1 LKAVRL
7 APLVVGVRLL
17 AVGLRS
23 DEDIDPEFESRRF
36 VDDLVAAVAG
46 LEPLPD
52 LGNRNSCTLTARLLE
67 PDNASTGGSTGLS
80 PDAAVNC
87 SSPPER
93 SVLVAAPFS

>member
-1 LKAVRL
+1 
-7 APLVVGVRLL
+7 VRLL

-52 LGNRNSCTLTARLLE
+52 LGN
-67 PDNASTGGSTGLS
+67 
-80 PDAAVNC
+80 
-87 SSPPER
+87 PE
-93 SVLVAAPFS
+93 LVHADHEAT